1 MSEIETTKQV
11 GRRTVLKGAAWSVPV
26 VAAAVAT
33 PFASASVNQQ
43 LDVGVFGY
51 CSGQYDIT
59 KLQAALASVS
69 LVGLPI
75 GIVASQLVDIV
86 KAALAAIGIND
97 GAKRGFTITVK
108 GAPLPAGAKFDLTTT
123 PGTLIDLNLQLPVVS
138 LINAQGTFLANVN
151 GTGVT
156 LTTQAAIPA
165 NGSADVQLTE
175 GLLDVDA
182 LTTTHLTF
190 NPATDKTTT
199 PEDPDTGSFTT
210 VVGTPVN
217 LGTLNLLPAINALL
231 AATFPVDLRPA
242 LGTALSLLLTGKTLR
257 VQLCS

>member
-1 MSEIETTKQV
+1 MSETETAKHV
-11 GRRTVLKGAAWSVPV
+11 ARRTVLKGAAWSVPV
-26 VAAAVAT
+26 VAAAAAT
-33 PFASASVNQQ
+33 PLAAASVNQN
-43 LDVGVFGY
+43 LDVGVYGY

-59 KLQAALASVS
+59 KLQAVLASVS

-86 KAALAAIGIND
+86 KAALAAVGIND

-108 GAPLPAGAKFDLTTT
+108 GATLPQGATFDLTTT
-123 PGTLIDLNLQLPVVS
+123 PGTLLALNLQLPLVN
-138 LINAQGTFLANVN
+138 LINAQATFLANVN

-156 LTTQAAIPA
+156 LTTQSAIPA
-165 NGSADVQLTE
+165 GGGADVQLTE

-210 VVGTPVN
+210 LVGTPVN
-217 LGTLNLLPAINALL
+217 LGALNLLPAITAILGSNFLNGAL
-231 AATFPVDLRPA
+231 ATA
-242 LGTALSLLLTGKTLR
+242 LGLLLTGKTLR
-257 VQLCS
+257 IQLCQ